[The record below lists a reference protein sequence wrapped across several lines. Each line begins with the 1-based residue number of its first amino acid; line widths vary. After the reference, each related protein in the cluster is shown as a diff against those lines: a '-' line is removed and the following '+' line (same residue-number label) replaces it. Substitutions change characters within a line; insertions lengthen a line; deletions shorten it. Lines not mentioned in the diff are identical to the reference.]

1 MLPDSPVPSFLKTIM
16 WDEGKALAYQKDL
29 EELGLSISSMHVGF
43 LFGKDVKVGCG
54 ELVEFSQR
62 SGIRH
67 FMTSLEFD
75 TQQKAEEAAV
85 LLNTAEEA
93 LRGTGV
99 SLGYHNH
106 YMEFQPY
113 QDGTLMDYFL
123 ELTHP
128 EVKLQVDIGWQMYGG
143 SEVVPFLRKNKD
155 RIVSVHLKDFVKGFE
170 KVEKDD
176 AFAAFIND
184 NEHGISACG

>member
-1 MLPDSPVPSFLKTIM
+1 MNS
-16 WDEGKALAYQKDL
+16 
-29 EELGLSISSMHVGF
+29 
-43 LFGKDVKVGCG
+43 
-54 ELVEFSQR
+54 
-62 SGIRH
+62 
-67 FMTSLEFD
+67 
-75 TQQKAEEAAV
+75 
-85 LLNTAEEA
+85 AEEA

-106 YMEFQPY
+106 YMEFLPY

-123 ELTHP
+123 ELTRP

-143 SEVVPFLRKNKD
+143 SEVVPFLRRNKD

-176 AFAAFIND
+176 AFAAVGEGALPTEEVLAMLPELELMD
-184 NEHGISACG
+184 NGLMIDQDRAVKGAVLSSDLAKGAAYIEERLNIQHGNQRGG